1 MKTYKYLIAAIFF
14 YFGAIVGSS
23 MAISFAQETRYGI
36 KGMGE
41 GVDSGLSG
49 GAAGF
54 CIIAAA
60 LIISGSFFLYKHFED

>member
-1 MKTYKYLIAAIFF
+1 MKAYKYLIAALCF
-14 YFGAIVGSS
+14 YFVAIVSS
-23 MAISFAQETRYGI
+23 SIALSFAQETRYGI
-36 KGMGE
+36 KLMGE

-54 CIIAAA
+54 CIIAAS